1 MATQRAR
8 ETPGIVSNILHQ
20 LSEMKYRIKRQY
32 SPEDAVEFVE
42 FRPTLVPSVLVNK
55 LWADEGTCVLWGNYP
70 HIPALASM
78 EPERRQYYA
87 NKVRKIFIISPPT
100 ESAVSLECLTD
111 LKWPLLRSLE
121 MEVDFARHGDQ
132 IRSMLHSKLQHLE
145 VAGYISE
152 GQEYF
157 KQFLLPTIFV
167 SSVSQLCICAR
178 DQFPVI
184 LCPLSIEIK
193 LINI

>member
-1 MATQRAR
+1 MATQRAL
-8 ETPGIVSNILHQ
+8 ETTDIVSNILHK
-20 LSEMKYRIKRQY
+20 LSGMKYKVKRQY

-42 FRPTLVPSVLVNK
+42 FRPTLVPSVLVNR

-100 ESAVSLECLTD
+100 ESTISLECLTD

-121 MEVDFARHGDQ
+121 MEVDFARHGDL
-132 IRSMLHSKLQHLE
+132 IRSMLHSKLEHLE
-145 VAGYISE
+145 IAGYISE

-167 SSVSQLCICAR
+167 SFVSQLCIHAS
-178 DQFPVI
+178 DHFPVI
-184 LCPLSIEIK
+184 PYPLSIEIK